1 MTNSYML
8 VKQWTHRLRQAGLL
22 ALLLGGTTVAAQ
34 AQTLNYAATGASI
47 VAGTYA
53 DLGTSGTTIATAN
66 TDDAN
71 STAQAI
77 GFMFSSNGVSFT
89 QFVLNTNGVIRL
101 GSAAPSAAD
110 LYYNNDK
117 DGKNGVDPLQSTSA
131 ADVNLLMPF
140 NTDLISGSGAGG
152 TDYRVLTSGTAPN
165 RVCTIQWR
173 NVADKPGTGSDVANG
188 TQYANFSFQVK
199 LYETTNTV
207 EFVYGQAVPGSTA
220 DGVRFPNVGLK
231 GSGLA
236 VGQVTLATK
245 TALVAWNATTF
256 QNSNYTNHANDITKS
271 VTPTPGLIYRF
282 TQVVPL
288 AKDIAIRA
296 VYTLGKI
303 ATPSALP
310 QPVRVYIANLGTVDQ
325 TNVQVTLKITGA
337 NTQNVTGTL
346 ASLPAGASGVLTL
359 ADLPAT
365 LNLGTDSVRVS
376 VPADD
381 NNTNNTAAVTRLVT
395 TNRLSYIDPG
405 KPTDGALSY
414 SNSSAGGILATKY
427 TIPTGNTGALSDVLI
442 SFARVNSNPTTAYQV
457 VVYDATGTDGLPGNL
472 LYTSP
477 TQNRPAAGGD
487 MTVMLPTLQLT
498 GSFFVGVKE
507 IGATGSSIA
516 TQSEDPLRP
525 ATFYFSAGGTSWID
539 VASTTIQTRL
549 AIEVGLAPAPSCT
562 APTGLTVTSTTATT
576 ATVTFTDAGNAGS
589 YQLIYGPVG
598 FQPATGGT
606 TVTATASPFTLTGL
620 QSGATYQLYARTN
633 CPGGGTSLLAG
644 PVSFSTN
651 CPAVTTVTDFPYVQN
666 FDNVPVGAALPCGVT
681 VLDANNDKAT
691 WAITRTTPSSS
702 PNALRYTSAL
712 TNSQAADDWFFTP
725 ALTTTANTRYQVAFR
740 YRAEG
745 IAGSP
750 SSFIEKLEVKAGA
763 SATPAGQTTTLYTNT
778 SITNTAYALA
788 DGASTPV
795 VAVLTPGAGTQYVGF
810 HAISATSQG
819 NLYID
824 DLTITAAS
832 VTATTSA
839 ALLQAV
845 AVFPNPSTTGAFDL
859 EIHGAN
865 AKGALG
871 VQVTNLLG
879 QVVYT
884 GTARDNF
891 TNPLNLSGLAPGL
904 YHLQVRNGDE
914 TMTRQLAIVK

>member
-1 MTNSYML
+1 MTNSYSRASAWG
-8 VKQWTHRLRQAGLL
+8 QRLRQLGLA
-22 ALLLGGTTVAAQ
+22 ALLLGGAAATQ
-34 AQTLNYAATGASI
+34 AQTLTYT
-47 VAGTYA
+47 VAGAANITTSYT
-53 DLGTSGTTIATAN
+53 DLANTGTAIATAN

-71 STAQAI
+71 SAAQPI
-77 GFMFSSNGVSFT
+77 GFSFSFNGTSFT
-89 QFVLNTNGVIRL
+89 QFVLNTNGFIKM
-101 GSAAPSAAD
+101 GATAPSAAAMYLDETNPNQSNDPFESTADNYIIAPLNID
-110 LYYNNDK
+110 LK
-117 DGKNGVDPLQSTSA
+117 AG
-131 ADVNLLMPF
+131 M
-140 NTDLISGSGAGG
+140 AGG
-152 TDYRVLTSGTAPN
+152 TEYRVATTGATGS
-165 RVCTIQWR
+165 RVCTIQWK
-173 NVADKPGTGSDVANG
+173 NVQDKAAVAA
-188 TQYANFSFQVK
+188 TQYPNLSFQAR
-199 LYETTNTV
+199 LYEGTNVV
-207 EFVYGQAVPGSTA
+207 EIVYGPATA
-220 DGVRFPNVGLK
+220 GTTPASRFTQVGLK
-231 GSGLA
+231 GSGFA
-236 VGQVTLATK
+236 VGQLVQAAKGAGTAWSAATLTDFSNVAATGNLN
-245 TALVAWNATTF
+245 TVNIASVAPPDAGRTF
-256 QNSNYTNHANDITKS
+256 
-271 VTPTPGLIYRF
+271 RF
-282 TQVVPL
+282 TPAVAP

-457 VVYDATGTDGLPGNL
+457 IVYDATGTDGLPGNL

-487 MTVMLPTLQLT
+487 MTVTLPTLQLT

-525 ATFYFSAGGTSWID
+525 ATFYFSAGGTSWND
-539 VASTTIQTRL
+539 VASTSVKGRL
-549 AIEVGLAPAPSCT
+549 AIEVGLAPAPSCA
-562 APTGLTVTSTTATT
+562 APTGLAVTSTTATT
-576 ATVTFTDAGNAGS
+576 ATVAFADAGNAGS

-598 FQPATGGT
+598 FQPGVGGT

-644 PVSFSTN
+644 PMSFSTS
-651 CPAVTTVTDFPYVQN
+651 CPAVTTITDFPYAQN
-666 FDNVPVGAALPCGVT
+666 FDNVPVGAALPCGIT
-681 VLDANNDKAT
+681 TLDANNDGAT

-725 ALTTTANTRYQVAFR
+725 ALTTTANTRYQLAFR

-763 SATPAGQTTTLYTNT
+763 SATPAGQTTTLYAN
-778 SITNTAYALA
+778 SNLTNTAYALA

-810 HAISATSQG
+810 HVISAANQG

-845 AVFPNPSTTGAFDL
+845 TVFPNPSTTGVFDL

-865 AKGALG
+865 AKGVLG
-871 VQVTNLLG
+871 VRVTNLLG

-904 YHLQVRNGDE
+904 YHLQVRNGEE